1 MATRPKRVTNYMKNV
16 GKSFGYAVYDVFSE
30 YNPTLKSIGSSTA
43 ETTKEIYG
51 AIKEWKDNSRS
62 TEKLGLKGSVGAV
75 FNNLRDDI
83 KTGNWYNKARQD
95 SFDDALM
102 SGMMGGDMSFDFN
115 FDDEDWGDDWGD
127 NSSSSDMDDEWGED
141 DSAKAM
147 IQANHDQTKKLIGS
161 MDQVGYSVSTSV
173 NKGTITSAN
182 YVAEVTKAGHTALL
196 NLNREGFSTIASALA
211 TVNQNINAFA
221 KIAEPLTVHMQ
232 NSMQFYTNTSEAL
245 DKMTK
250 SLDDLVKN
258 TTPVSASKKYGYR
271 QKGTFA
277 DIFSADDLFDPSAY
291 IDMVKQNFKGDK
303 ELYDMAMN
311 TIKAIDPK
319 KFSPGV
325 FLTRMMVGSMIPA
338 MFKTSMQTLNE
349 TVKYAINDTLIKGRQ
364 RLTSG
369 SGIGGGILGFLA
381 DYILPKDSIKKTID
395 TSRYEKG
402 KVDWDGKSR
411 KALME
416 VIPNLLSMI
425 HSDISGSE
433 YLVYDYDQG
442 KFKRA
447 SSVSADMASMRR
459 SASNAAAGEF
469 RNDLRRAAAQEFK
482 DTPIEL
488 EKVLEE
494 IDAYFEEEFMRS
506 NFDAIGL
513 TSFMKTRHWKEL
525 KKRFPHHADEVI
537 AIFNNVLLKYRS
549 STDPAIF
556 NRANRLTTDMVKG
569 RQRFS
574 NNMYDLEASGDS
586 AIAALESMS
595 EALNGNIRSN
605 AIRNNSI
612 SSLYMP
618 DQYGHTLMNYTR
630 GIYKYTEAMYN
641 LIASTATGTNLTKVA
656 DRNIKGELKGPEP
669 LSDTIILGVK
679 ETTASSRASR
689 EGGGLSDKEISELL
703 GEKDKKGAK
712 EQVNSVMYKLKEYF
726 GINGFNAKSIK
737 NLPFIAVGGLLNKIS
752 LSISDLIWGKDGM
765 PDSGLFG
772 LFKQKATEAFD
783 TFKDYFKDKFKQDLG
798 DIFEKIFGKK
808 DNNGN
813 RTGGWLSGL
822 WNETKGGL
830 RQAGQY
836 VKNTFAEVYY
846 GSRYQNVRDR
856 QAANE
861 AARNAR
867 QQRYEELLKD
877 IDVDRMNQIMNKD
890 YNIFGSGSGLP
901 LYRYRGGASGK
912 NNGVKFT
919 KGKNGQFYIKGR
931 RGAVSKE
938 EMQSIYEQL
947 LESAHTL
954 NDAKIAAKERVE
966 NFKESRVARGFGKGL
981 DYFKSVAESLF
992 PKDPTKDAENAK
1004 KFMSDKE
1011 KEAFKEEVGKGKGII
1026 GAGAIIGSGVSIL
1039 TGGIIGPLFGGA
1051 LGAGIGL
1058 LISSKTARKAIFG
1071 EMDEDGNVKGGI
1083 FGPATPAIHQFIY
1096 EKLPKVT
1103 KGAVLGAIPG
1113 MIFGGQFGMFGGM
1126 VMGAGLNLLISS
1138 DKFNK
1143 KMFGDKET
1151 GEKGLMDGFK
1161 EKIVDKLDELF
1172 RNTSNAVVGWMKKT
1186 GKWLGDSIKS
1196 LWIKHIAKPI
1206 KEHLLK
1212 RLAGSKIGKALGGA
1226 AKKVISPLA
1235 NIPEA
1240 LANRRYRKNAK
1251 KGYLVYDKNLG
1262 RNATAAEILSSNR
1275 LKNGDL
1281 SQDQANLY
1289 RMMASANSVEELE
1302 ALQAAI
1308 ENSQN
1313 GKRDFTNELNS
1324 ELATRN
1330 RMLFNSG
1337 VNAKTQKQV
1346 DKMLRSRDMW
1356 IDDFSN
1362 EDDANLV
1369 AMKSKLAKMGLTREQ
1384 INGII
1389 DSRKKIQGSYGA
1401 LDKAEEIKDIL
1412 NLNNV
1417 NVTSLKDQINVEKSR
1432 FARSDKEWDGVES
1445 YQKNIKDKLTSI
1457 IHLIHGMA
1465 TGNMKEINEASKD
1478 SITKKTNVSKMKDR
1492 INNALTSQDPLNGA
1506 QQGHEFHNDIFGTK
1520 EMVRDKNGNL
1530 VEDKG
1535 SSTNKEY
1542 TTNKSK
1548 FFAAM
1553 GFIPS
1558 IKDEFRGLGS
1568 MFSSLKDKLVGT
1580 EKKKGLLD
1588 HIKDFLSGEG
1598 EGPLSFIGQFISG
1611 TKFGK
1616 WVKGAMSN
1624 VSLGTVMSGIVA
1636 PMLLLGGFAEKF
1648 DNLFEAIGNIKL
1660 FKGNDTKSA
1669 FSDNKVST
1677 STVDPIT
1684 GEIKEEEI
1692 AVGEDNRFSTRL
1704 KKNLLTGIIRGHGGI
1719 AGAVARNAGKAWGKM
1734 LSGTENG
1741 KAIVDATRASGLVKG
1756 GFAQMARNSTAKN
1769 AEKAAKYATK
1779 AGALKAAGK
1788 DTAKAVAKGQKF
1800 AKKAANSSKVAKAME
1815 SGLSNGLMQM
1825 ISNALD
1831 NLPAIIS
1838 KIPFLPSAL
1847 KDNADEIVVSLYS
1860 HIDDVV
1866 KKAGSKVGAVAGKI
1880 ADAMPLINAAY
1891 SIGRGIN
1898 AWGNAESI
1906 LGITEKAT
1914 IGQRCIAVLVAV
1926 TNSLIPFIG
1935 DLIPDKTIVN
1945 IFMDILPKLGID
1957 VSDLQAQRDKATE
1970 EVSAINEQIR
1980 QNGSVEINGK
1990 VITEELS
1997 IEQYNELNGRAGIFT
2012 KAGHAVANGF
2022 NKVKNTFKEKGFKNG
2037 VKSLAKGAM
2046 DAISKTAPG
2055 KIAADILGFVKDG
2068 DIGGLLSYQ
2077 PEISEETGG
2086 IKAAALKALAFGLKI
2101 NALPKALGS
2110 FLFHK
2115 GKDLVGGVIE
2125 KVKASVKFIQDER
2138 EKGEQIWN
2146 DKSVSIKEI
2155 FNIPEVDT
2163 EDNPLGG
2170 VVKAI
2175 ALQQRIVGAGFAILK
2190 NVGSKIGDWIKGVV
2204 GKVQAETSQ
2213 NNQID
2218 LVLNDYMKKGDLYGL
2233 WHPNMSEVENTKDN
2247 PIGWTNEVHKFYTKL
2262 TLTLPTALVA
2272 NGKWVIDKFNT
2283 IKDKALGAIKD
2294 GQSVADVIKQYS
2306 DKGDFVG
2313 MWKAEAK
2320 EAATEGNPVG
2330 WFGKLSGFITKL
2342 NLTVP
2347 TLFNMIGNKIKPI
2360 WEAFVDPVK
2369 KDASIFAQAIEGM
2382 RTSAENGDVD
2392 SVKGHTF
2399 KAQEND
2405 KLGWL
2410 FNIGHGFMKF
2420 LFTAEAFVA
2429 KFGGKIKDLWG
2440 DLVSGAKEKV
2450 TGLADKAIGVI
2461 DKARGYE
2468 GGSSGFVSQIDPR
2481 YAGMNMGG
2489 YSFAQKGC
2497 GPAVASM
2504 ITGMPVSDSV
2514 SASRRYMTPG
2524 GVTAD
2529 YFTDVL
2535 GSRGI
2540 RTRATTNPDA
2550 MLRSIAGSGNVI
2562 LLGRDPYNTSKAYS
2576 PFGPNPHYVVA
2587 TGSDGHGN
2595 IYVNDPEMNGPTK
2608 YPASIL
2614 RNAQVGI
2621 AAGGGAFDNF
2631 ANLNDNS
2638 QKKAVQSTFAN
2649 LNDKSQKEAMQST
2662 FAKNSSLGGGYTAHG
2677 ESHYAFKSGGTSSA
2691 GTNLRDRGYSSS
2703 MDGMN
2708 SGGTSYG
2715 TASSVNDY
2723 RNENLGSWSSLTA
2736 DQINQF
2742 IQGKNGS
2749 SPFNGN
2755 GNIFVKAA
2763 NESGLDPRYIL
2774 AHAAIESGWGTS
2786 RISKDK
2792 NNYFGIAAFDSS
2804 PYASAYS
2811 FGSGLEAGIVGGAKW
2826 IADHYYHGK
2835 YGQTSLYKMRWND
2848 NVHQYA
2854 TDPNWDQKIAK
2865 IMVGMPPNTKFVTN
2879 GDILSSS
2886 SGTVGG
2892 NDVASAVGT
2901 DMATGDSATS
2911 GNSSSGG
2918 AKKKTTIGGIL
2929 GMVSEAFGKIGQFLS
2944 GGLQNGDDESGT
2956 SGSSNGTSNGSAV
2969 GATWA
2974 EGKSPS
2980 DWMKSI
2986 QGKIDYSMKG
2996 PRNPEAGSADCSSTV
3011 RWAVQKAGGPD
3022 IGGNTGSQYNNSNL
3036 IPVWHQGGTYAQT
3049 MPAEAQKDDILFFA
3063 RPGKSSDK
3071 GAALDH
3077 VGHVGVYLGDGQY
3090 IDHGGPGKGTNIK
3103 SFKGQNTQLIKVA
3116 RVAGMT
3122 SEGEAVQSGSTPGV
3136 YSGNN
3141 GYKYGVGVGDKYRT
3155 TASGVYSG
3163 SNGYKYGV
3171 GVGDKYRTSAAGSG
3185 LLTYDQ
3191 LAKVA
3196 GGSSGMLM
3204 SARPADRLYGRH
3216 MRTTFNGPSISPNLL
3231 AGGGSG
3237 ALLDMINSGSS
3248 TVPNI
3253 NVNADPGDA
3262 MLNILARILE
3272 KVNLLE
3278 NISTNTAYI
3287 QAVKDAVAK
3296 LAAGDMAGAQAAAAQ
3311 AVQSMN
3317 DTNEGVDD
3325 NFRALVGT
3333 LASVAKG

>member
-51 AIKEWKDNSRS
+51 AIKEWKDNSKS
-62 TEKLGLKGSVGAV
+62 TEKLGIKGSVGAV

-127 NSSSSDMDDEWGED
+127 DSSSSDMDDEWGDD

-277 DIFSADDLFDPSAY
+277 DIFDSDDLFDPSAY

-482 DTPIEL
+482 DKPIEL

-525 KKRFPHHADEVI
+525 KKRFPHHGDQVI
-537 AIFNNVLLKYRS
+537 GIFNQVLNSYRAS
-549 STDPAIF
+549 GDPAIF

-574 NNMYDLEASGDS
+574 NNMSDIEASGDS
-586 AIAALESMS
+586 TIAALESVS
-595 EALNGNIRSN
+595 DALTGNIKNANGKLSGIAVLTAADKYGNTLTDYVRGNYQYTKAIFDLLNSSAGGIVTGGSNGSKVIPPKALN
-605 AIRNNSI
+605 
-612 SSLYMP
+612 M
-618 DQYGHTLMNYTR
+618 Q
-630 GIYKYTEAMYN
+630 
-641 LIASTATGTNLTKVA
+641 
-656 DRNIKGELKGPEP
+656 IKKEEKKG
-669 LSDTIILGVK
+669 
-679 ETTASSRASR
+679 TTASSRASR
-689 EGGGLSDKEISELL
+689 EGGGISDKEMAELL
-703 GEKDKKGAK
+703 GEKEKKVGAK
-712 EQVNSVMYKLKEYF
+712 EQVESIKTKIQEYF
-726 GINGFNAKSIK
+726 GINGVNMKSIK
-737 NLPFIAVGGLLNKIS
+737 NLPFVAVGGLLNKIS

-783 TFKDYFKDKFKQDLG
+783 TMKDYFKDRFGKDLK
-798 DIFEKIFGKK
+798 DMFEKLFGKK
-808 DNNGN
+808 DEKGN
-813 RTGGWLSGL
+813 RQGGFFSDLF
-822 WNETKGGL
+822 NETKLGL
-830 RQAGQY
+830 KNALGF
-836 VKNTFAEVYY
+836 VKNSISEAWHGKNYKAAQKRTADYESRKAERE
-846 GSRYQNVRDR
+846 SIQDKL
-856 QAANE
+856 
-861 AARNAR
+861 NA
-867 QQRYEELLKD
+867 EGVD
-877 IDVDRMNQIMNKD
+877 IKTILDASKRV
-890 YNIFGSGSGLP
+890 FSSGGSGSGL
-901 LYRYRGGASGK
+901 LHRYYGGASGAVEDIK
-912 NNGVKFT
+912 EATKDGKHIGWFVISGGKVKF
-919 KGKNGQFYIKGR
+919 KSDDQMGNLKSFL
-931 RGAVSKE
+931 SKKLE
-938 EMQSIYEQL
+938 EANLKDLAE
-947 LESAHTL
+947 TR
-954 NDAKIAAKERVE
+954 KE
-966 NFKESRVARGFGKGL
+966 NFKGSRPGRAISYLFDRISDFGDVLTGKSNSPEAKKAKDIMNEQIKKEMGEGKGTI
-981 DYFKSVAESLF
+981 A
-992 PKDPTKDAENAK
+992 
-1004 KFMSDKE
+1004 
-1011 KEAFKEEVGKGKGII
+1011 
-1026 GAGAIIGSGVSIL
+1026 AGAIIGSGLSLL

-1051 LGAGIGL
+1051 LGAGAGL
-1058 LISSKTARKAIFG
+1058 LISSETARKKVFG
-1071 EMDEDGNVKGGI
+1071 EEIVGEDGETKIEGGMG
-1083 FGPATPAIHQFIY
+1083 FFKNPAVR
-1096 EKLPKVT
+1096 KLLLKDIP
-1103 KGAVLGAIPG
+1103 KGAKGAIPG
-1113 MIFGGQFGMFGGM
+1113 AIIGMVLGGQFGMFGGM
-1126 VMGAGLNLLISS
+1126 AIGAGLKLFLDAEKDGEANRNL
-1138 DKFNK
+1138 
-1143 KMFGDKET
+1143 
-1151 GEKGLMDGFK
+1151 FK
-1161 EKIVDKLDELF
+1161 EKIIDKLDELF
-1172 RNTSNAVVGWMKKT
+1172 RNTTNAIG
-1186 GKWLGDSIKS
+1186 G
-1196 LWIKHIAKPI
+1196 WIKRIGEDAKKKIGSFILKRLAKPA
-1206 KEHLLK
+1206 KERLKKSRIGKAVIGVGKRIGGKLANIPGRLSDRRKRKNANMGYNVYDAKLGRNMTAQEILDNVSGLNDSAAGLYQMYANASSEEEIDQITNAIDMVQNGGRYAKDNKNVLRAAQNAAMNYGYTGDMGDLLK
-1212 RLAGSKIGKALGGA
+1212 RLSNGGDD
-1226 AKKVISPLA
+1226 L
-1235 NIPEA
+1235 E
-1240 LANRRYRKNAK
+1240 
-1251 KGYLVYDKNLG
+1251 GYLNGLG
-1262 RNATAAEILSSNR
+1262 LGDAFTAS
-1275 LKNGDL
+1275 
-1281 SQDQANLY
+1281 
-1289 RMMASANSVEELE
+1289 MMKQSGKLNSLE
-1302 ALQAAI
+1302 ASRAKARALKKAYAEKGINLRKLNLTGFRDIGANEKARIAKGVDVGPGSGAPLISEI
-1308 ENSQN
+1308 E
-1313 GKRDFTNELNS
+1313 
-1324 ELATRN
+1324 
-1330 RMLFNSG
+1330 
-1337 VNAKTQKQV
+1337 
-1346 DKMLRSRDMW
+1346 
-1356 IDDFSN
+1356 
-1362 EDDANLV
+1362 EDTHTIRNLV
-1369 AMKSKLAKMGLTREQ
+1369 ASIAKHLGADISGL
-1384 INGII
+1384 GG
-1389 DSRKKIQGSYGA
+1389 K
-1401 LDKAEEIKDIL
+1401 IKDFFTGGVAGEGSGIRRFFGGA
-1412 NLNNV
+1412 
-1417 NVTSLKDQINVEKSR
+1417 SR
-1432 FARSDKEWDGVES
+1432 
-1445 YQKNIKDKLTSI
+1445 
-1457 IHLIHGMA
+1457 
-1465 TGNMKEINEASKD
+1465 
-1478 SITKKTNVSKMKDR
+1478 
-1492 INNALTSQDPLNGA
+1492 DPLNGA

-1636 PMLLLGGFAEKF
+1636 PMLLLGGFAGKF
-1648 DNLFEAIGNIKL
+1648 DDLFEAIGNIKL

-1669 FSDNKVST
+1669 FADNKVST

-1741 KAIVDATRASGLVKG
+1741 KAVVNATRASGLVKG

-1779 AGALKAAGK
+1779 AGALRAAGK
-1788 DTAKAVAKGQKF
+1788 DTTKAIAKGQKF
-1800 AKKAANSSKVAKAME
+1800 AKKAANSTKVAKAME
-1815 SGLSNGLMQM
+1815 TGLSNGLMQM

-1847 KDNADEIVVSLYS
+1847 KDNADEIVISLYS

-1970 EVSAINEQIR
+1970 EVSAINEQIKK
-1980 QNGSVEINGK
+1980 NGSVEINGK

-2055 KIAADILGFVKDG
+2055 KIAADILGFVKSG

-2077 PEISEETGG
+2077 PEIGEEDSG
-2086 IKAAALKALAFGLKI
+2086 IKSAALKAIAFGLKV
-2101 NALPKALGS
+2101 NALPKALAS
-2110 FLFHK
+2110 FLGHK
-2115 GKDLVGGVIE
+2115 TGDLIKGVID
-2125 KVKASVKFIQDER
+2125 KVKEGIKFIETER
-2138 EKGEQIWN
+2138 ERGAHIWN
-2146 DKSVSIKEI
+2146 AKNVSIREL
-2155 FNIPEVDT
+2155 FNMDNIDT
-2163 EDNPLGG
+2163 EGNPIGG
-2170 VVKAI
+2170 LVKAI
-2175 ALQQRIVGAGFAILK
+2175 ALQQRIVGAGYAIIGNIGRGIADK
-2190 NVGSKIGDWIKGVV
+2190 IKGIVSKI
-2204 GKVQAETSQ
+2204 QANAQQ
-2213 NNQID
+2213 NSQID
-2218 LVLNDYMKKGDLYGL
+2218 ENLREYMRNGDTYGL
-2233 WHPNMSEVENTKDN
+2233 WHSNPMTNVESSKDNPIDWTNKLNVFATRLALTLPTSFIETGKNIVAKFNAIREKISQQSAQNEKIHQIIGEYANNGDLKGMWSASIDEAGTKDN
-2247 PIGWTNEVHKFYTKL
+2247 PISWFDQVEGFSTKL
-2262 TLTLPTALVA
+2262 SYTPMAAFHAL
-2272 NGKWVIDKFNT
+2272 
-2283 IKDKALGAIKD
+2283 
-2294 GQSVADVIKQYS
+2294 
-2306 DKGDFVG
+2306 
-2313 MWKAEAK
+2313 
-2320 EAATEGNPVG
+2320 
-2330 WFGKLSGFITKL
+2330 
-2342 NLTVP
+2342 
-2347 TLFNMIGNKIKPI
+2347 GNKIKPI
-2360 WEAFVDPVK
+2360 WKAFTDPIK
-2369 KDASIFAQAIEGM
+2369 SDAQTFTNAMDALRSA
-2382 RTSAENGDVD
+2382 AENGSIG
-2392 SVKGHTF
+2392 SVFNHPYEPSK
-2399 KAQEND
+2399 EN
-2405 KLGWL
+2405 KLGFL
-2410 FNIGHGFMKF
+2410 FSIGHGLMKF
-2420 LFTAEAFVA
+2420 VYGLEAIAVKLGSSIKGF
-2429 KFGGKIKDLWG
+2429 FGDMVDGIKEKWG
-2440 DLVSGAKEKV
+2440 DLKEGASNLINK
-2450 TGLADKAIGVI
+2450 GIDAI
-2461 DKARGYE
+2461 DSARGYRNDGLVSE
-2468 GGSSGFVSQIDPR
+2468 YGGSSGFVSQIDPR

-2631 ANLNDNS
+2631 ANLND
-2638 QKKAVQSTFAN
+2638 
-2649 LNDKSQKEAMQST
+2649 KSQKESMQNT
-2662 FAKNSSLGGGYTAHG
+2662 FAKNSPLGGGYTAHG

-2691 GTNLRDRGYSSS
+2691 GTNLRDRGFSSS

-2715 TASSVNDY
+2715 TASSVDDY

-2763 NESGLDPRYIL
+2763 DESGLDPRYIL

-2804 PYASAYS
+2804 PYASAKS

-2956 SGSSNGTSNGSAV
+2956 SGSSDGTSNGSAV

-3317 DTNEGVDD
+3317 DTNEDVDD